1 MTIDDIRSR
10 RMADEEML
18 LAEFLVLLTAAHI
31 SLVLAEL
38 SLLRLEDLLVVIKL
52 LIFCA
57 STFASSCRPR
67 LRSRLRRFRSI
78 FYQRSNV
85 LWIFRS

>member
-1 MTIDDIRSR
+1 MTSGSR
-10 RMADEEML
+10 RRADEEML
-18 LAEFLVLLTAAHI
+18 LAEFLVLLTA
-31 SLVLAEL
+31 LVLAEL

-57 STFASSCRPR
+57 STFASSCRPH

-78 FYQRSNV
+78 F
-85 LWIFRS
+85 LPTE